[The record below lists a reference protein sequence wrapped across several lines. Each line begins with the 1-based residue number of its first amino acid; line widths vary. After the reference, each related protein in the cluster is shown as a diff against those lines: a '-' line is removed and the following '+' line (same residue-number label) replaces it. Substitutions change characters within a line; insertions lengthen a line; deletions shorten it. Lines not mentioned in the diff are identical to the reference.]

1 MFSQISTI
9 FAGLLSFL
17 ISVETCQS
25 LLKRDLKRNLFML
38 FSTWSGKY
46 AVPVKKTQS
55 STNVDLSSKK
65 GTELQ
70 FAALQA
76 MSALL
81 CCGPCFDAEGLAED
95 GPYYQWLDVMLES
108 SDEKVSRSMLL
119 Q

>member
-1 MFSQISTI
+1 
-9 FAGLLSFL
+9 
-17 ISVETCQS
+17 
-25 LLKRDLKRNLFML
+25 ML
-38 FSTWSGKY
+38 FSAWSGKY
-46 AVPVKKTQS
+46 GVPVRRAQNS
-55 STNVDLSSKK
+55 NSVDLSNKK

-108 SDEKVSRSMLL
+108 TDEKVGFCC
-119 Q
+119 

>member
-1 MFSQISTI
+1 MYLFV
-9 FAGLLSFL
+9 
-17 ISVETCQS
+17 VETCQT

-46 AVPVKKTQS
+46 GVPVRRTQNS
-55 STNVDLSSKK
+55 NGADLSNKK
-65 GTELQ
+65 GTDLQ

-81 CCGPCFDAEGLAED
+81 CCGPCFDVEGLAED

-108 SDEKVSRSMLL
+108 SDEKVVLYKIYFIIKLL
-119 Q
+119 FFFI